1 MRYNVVQTKMQIDF
15 DILTVLSCRLGEEMV
30 DLRWNLFMR
39 VLTLCHSVQVELFT
53 HHAVDRVH
61 SALQVQ
67 DGQFVA
73 SSPDEKAILEFC
85 RQHSF
90 LFCGPG
96 EPGEVTNKN

>member
-1 MRYNVVQTKMQIDF
+1 M
-15 DILTVLSCRLGEEMV
+15 LCCRLGEEMV

-39 VLTLCHSVQVELFT
+39 VLTLCHSVQVEQFT
-53 HHAVDRVH
+53 YYAVKRLH

-67 DGQFVA
+67 DSQFVA

-90 LFCGPG
+90 LFCGLG
-96 EPGEVTNKN
+96 EPGEVTRTNN